1 MRERL
6 ESFVSLSAALTGFTE
21 VRLWGSGVAGEHLAV
36 LTEVVPADVVDDL
49 LDWTDGPD
57 ASAILGDPRLGPVAR
72 NLIVL
77 WYSGVW
83 TQLPAA
89 WREAYSASALDT
101 THTTSG
107 AAYRAGLQWVVA
119 GAHPPG
125 ASHQGFGAWTLEP
138 KRRQA

>member
-6 ESFVSLSAALTGFTE
+6 ESFVALSAALTGFTE

-36 LTEVVPADVVDDL
+36 LTEVVPADVVADL
-49 LDWTDGPD
+49 LDGTDGPD
-57 ASAILGDPRLGPVAR
+57 ATAMLGDARLGPVAR

-83 TQLPAA
+83 MQLPAT
-89 WREAYSASALDT
+89 WRDAYGASSRDT

-125 ASHQGFGAWTLEP
+125 ASHQGFGAWSLEP

>member
-1 MRERL
+1 MHERL
-6 ESFVSLSAALTGFTE
+6 ESFVELSVVLTGFTG
-21 VRLWGSGVAGEHLAV
+21 VQLWGSGVAGEHLAV
-36 LTEVVPADVVDDL
+36 LAEVVPDDVVSDL
-49 LDWTDGPD
+49 LDMPGGRDV
-57 ASAILGDPRLGPVAR
+57 AAILGDPKLGPVAR

-83 TQLPAA
+83 IQLPAT
-89 WREAYSASALDT
+89 WREAYGASPLDM